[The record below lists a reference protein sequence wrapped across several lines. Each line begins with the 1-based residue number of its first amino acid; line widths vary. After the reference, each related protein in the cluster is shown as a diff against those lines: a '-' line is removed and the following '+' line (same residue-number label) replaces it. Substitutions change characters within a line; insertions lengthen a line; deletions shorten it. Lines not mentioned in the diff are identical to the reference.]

1 MGHTDGS
8 TNKPRAAAGNTDAQQ
23 RRLAD
28 QRLRDALAAEGF
40 VGPNYDRWK
49 SEMTAY
55 ALSVLNGWLESGA
68 VFEMLTERGIGLA
81 MTEKQSRV
89 LKDDKDER
97 EGIVHEVVAQALVR
111 FRERE
116 LVTGRWSAE
125 RGASLTTYFME
136 GAICNEFPN
145 RFRAWQRDFSRRG
158 EPCEDEVLE
167 PMCSG
172 QQPNASISF
181 PVAFDP
187 GLTDPEW
194 MVVSKDGCDAILGK
208 LSPRLARIFQYL
220 ADGYSHAEI
229 AELESSTPAA
239 ITEAVG
245 RVRRRF
251 REERDARASLT
262 DEDREGDAR

>member
-8 TNKPRAAAGNTDAQQ
+8 TNKPRASGGVTDAHQ

-55 ALSVLNGWLESGA
+55 ALSVLNGWLASGA
-68 VFEMLTERGIGLA
+68 VFEMLAARGTGLA
-81 MTEKQSRV
+81 VTEKQRRA
-89 LKDDKDER
+89 LMADKDER

-125 RGASLTTYFME
+125 GGASLATYFME

-145 RFRAWQRDFSRRG
+145 RFRAWQRDFSRRA

-172 QQPNASISF
+172 PPSASMSLA
-181 PVAFDP
+181 VAFDS

-194 MVVSKDGCDAILGK
+194 IVMSKDGCDAILAE
-208 LSPRLARIFQYL
+208 LSPRMARIFRYR
-220 ADGYSHAEI
+220 ADGYSYAEI
-229 AELESSTPAA
+229 AELEGSTPAA

-245 RVRRRF
+245 RVRRRL
-251 REERDARASLT
+251 REERDERASLN
-262 DEDREGDAR
+262 DDDRGGDAR